1 MLILHP
7 STLAT
12 LKNLKA
18 GLSLIQPSFNKEPEV
33 SSQPDADLKSRQRMR
48 LAVSLFYFCQ
58 GLAFASWASRIPD
71 IKTAL
76 SLSDAQLGTLLF
88 MLPLGQLATMA
99 LSGRLVTVYGSNK
112 VLQFSAPVY
121 VIVLACLGLVSQ
133 SWHLGLVLFFF
144 GVVGNMCN
152 ISVNTQGVVAENLY
166 SKPIMSSFHGA
177 WSIAGFTGALIALLM
192 MNLSVGPFGHFCV
205 IAGLVWASVLLNY
218 KYLVPGKAPQQ
229 EKRKIFVK
237 PQGALLKLGIIGFC
251 CMATEGAMFDW
262 SGVYFKDVVK
272 APTSLIVLGYASFM
286 VMMAIGRF
294 VGDWAIRRL
303 GRRTILQI
311 SGVLIFIGMS
321 IAVLFPN
328 IVTATI
334 GFMLVGLGVAC
345 VIPTVYSV
353 SGQNEKVPPGIALAM
368 VSSVSYL
375 GFLMG
380 PPLIGYI
387 AELANLRYS
396 YAIVGVIGLMVSVL
410 VSKTSI
416 IKN

>member
-1 MLILHP
+1 
-7 STLAT
+7 
-12 LKNLKA
+12 
-18 GLSLIQPSFNKEPEV
+18 
-33 SSQPDADLKSRQRMR
+33 MR

-76 SLSDAQLGTLLF
+76 LLSDAQLGTLLF

-112 VLQFSAPVY
+112 VLQFAAPVY
-121 VIVLACLGLVSQ
+121 VIVLASIGLVTE
-133 SWHLGLVLFFF
+133 SWHLGVALFFF

-152 ISVNTQGVVAENLY
+152 ISVNTQGVAAENLY
-166 SKPIMSSFHGA
+166 SKPIMSSFHGS
-177 WSIAGFTGALIALLM
+177 WSIAGFTAALIALLM
-192 MNLSVGPFGHFCV
+192 INLSINPFIHFC
-205 IAGLVWASVLLNY
+205 IIGGLVWVSTLLNY
-218 KYLVPGKAPQQ
+218 KHLISGKESPKQA
-229 EKRKIFVK
+229 KRKLFVK
-237 PQGALLKLGIIGFC
+237 PQGALLQLGVIGFC

-262 SGVYFKDVVK
+262 SGVYFKDVVN
-272 APTSLIVLGYASFM
+272 APASLVVLGYASFM
-286 VMMAIGRF
+286 IMMALGRF
-294 VGDWAIRRL
+294 IGDWAIRRL
-303 GRRTILQI
+303 GRRAILQI
-311 SGVLIFIGMS
+311 SGLLIFFGMGIS
-321 IAVLFPN
+321 VIFPN
-328 IVTATI
+328 VIMATI

-345 VIPTVYSV
+345 VIPTVYSI

-387 AELANLRYS
+387 AELANLQYS
-396 YAIVGVIGLMVSVL
+396 YAIVGVIGLMISIL
-410 VSKTSI
+410 VTKTRI